1 MSILSSIRRSLVP
14 IHRAGYP
21 FIVIGLAG
29 VVGLGFLSAS
39 LAWLAMIVTVWT
51 CYFFRNP
58 HRTTPV
64 EDGLVGSPAEGRVSM
79 IAEVLPPR
87 ELALPAKPMLRVSV
101 FMSIFD
107 CHVNRAPISGQIKQI
122 AYAPG
127 HFLSADLD
135 EASDHN
141 ERNAIAL
148 ETPYGPVAVVQI
160 AGLIARRIEHWV
172 AEGDHIEVGD
182 RFGLIRFGSRLDVYL
197 PLGTQLFVA
206 VGQTA
211 IVGETVLA
219 KLGGEAATRRY
230 KTS

>member
-1 MSILSSIRRSLVP
+1 MSILSSIKGSLTP

-21 FIVIGLAG
+21 FILIGLAG
-29 VVGLGFLSAS
+29 VAGFSFIS
-39 LAWLAMIVTVWT
+39 PSMAWIAIIVTVWI

-58 HRTTPV
+58 SRTTPV
-64 EDGLVGSPAEGRVSM
+64 EDGIVVSPAEGRVSM

-87 ELALPAKPMLRVSV
+87 ELALPAEPMLRVSV

-107 CHVNRAPISGQIKQI
+107 CHVNRAPVTGRIRQI
-122 AYAPG
+122 AYTPG
-127 HFLSADLD
+127 RFFNAELD
-135 EASDHN
+135 KASEHN

-148 ETPYGPVAVVQI
+148 ETPHGLVAVVQI

-172 AEGDHIEVGD
+172 AEGDDIEVGD

-197 PLGTQLFVA
+197 PLGTPLCVA
-206 VGQTA
+206 VGQSA

-219 KLGGEAATRRY
+219 RLGGEPAKRQY
-230 KTS
+230 KTA

>member
-1 MSILSSIRRSLVP
+1 MSVLSSIRNSLVP
-14 IHRAGYP
+14 VHRAGYP
-21 FIVIGLAG
+21 FIFIGLAG
-29 VVGLGFLSAS
+29 IVGLSIVSTF
-39 LAWLAMIVTVWT
+39 LAWLAVIVTVWI

-58 HRTTPV
+58 RRTTPV
-64 EDGLVGSPAEGRVSM
+64 EDGVVVSPAEGRVSM
-79 IAEVLPPR
+79 IAEVLPPS
-87 ELALPAKPMLRVSV
+87 ELALPAELMLRVSV

-107 CHVNRAPISGQIKQI
+107 CHVNRAPVSGRIQQI
-122 AYAPG
+122 AYTPG
-127 HFLSADLD
+127 RFLNADLD
-135 EASDHN
+135 KASEHN

-197 PLGTQLFVA
+197 PLGTPVCVA

-219 KLGGEAATRRY
+219 RLGGNTAAQRY

>member
-1 MSILSSIRRSLVP
+1 MSDLSSIRNSLVP
-14 IHRAGYP
+14 IHKAGYP
-21 FIVIGLAG
+21 FIFIGLAG
-29 VVGLGFLSAS
+29 VVGLSFVSAS
-39 LAWLAMIVTVWT
+39 LAWLAVIATVWV

-64 EDGLVGSPAEGRVSM
+64 ADGVVVSPAEGRVSM
-79 IAEVLPPR
+79 IAEVLPPS
-87 ELALPAKPMLRVSV
+87 ELALPAEPMLRVSV

-107 CHVNRAPISGQIKQI
+107 CHVNRAPVSGRIQKI
-122 AYAPG
+122 AYTPG
-127 HFLSADLD
+127 RFLNADLD
-135 EASDHN
+135 KASEHN
-141 ERNAIAL
+141 ERNAMAL
-148 ETPYGPVAVVQI
+148 ETPHGSVAVVQI

-172 AEGDHIEVGD
+172 AEGDDIEVGD

-197 PLGTQLFVA
+197 PLGTPLCVA

-219 KLGGEAATRRY
+219 RLGGEAAARRY